1 MTHENFG
8 LLSLHFC
15 WNGNRQMLD
24 ASYGEKAASFRLS
37 WGKQTVVDCWH
48 SLVAQLNAC
57 VWYEPIVIL
66 HSFHILD

>member
-1 MTHENFG
+1 
-8 LLSLHFC
+8 
-15 WNGNRQMLD
+15 MLD